1 MRRARGRS
9 RLKVPVRSASAANRP
24 RERVRLAGLAGV
36 LSVSWFASPAPA
48 GAASYHVANE
58 RLVIQLSV
66 RAESDP
72 ASLLVGLPGPVPEL
86 LPGRRWAVE
95 VPAAE
100 AGALEQR
107 LSFAKGVDYVSSVA
121 PVQAAS
127 VVLPNASEE
136 HATAGV
142 VPNNPCYDHSCGP
155 TKPVVVE
162 DPALGAGMTIVHP
175 NGQTDFWAVGAS
187 TAWGVTKGS
196 PSDLVAVLDTG
207 VSAHQVQL
215 DGKVIVGPDV
225 CRRDRPLCKSP
236 YDQNGHGTFVSGLI
250 AAATND
256 GIGIAGLGWDTKV
269 LDIKVLDDSG
279 NGNTMDEA
287 TGIYD
292 AVDAGAKVIN
302 LSSTN
307 EPCTVNSS
315 ACGPNPDQE
324 AAVEYAIAHGV
335 VVVAAAGNY
344 DSSSPV
350 YPADYPGVLSVA
362 ASTDQGV
369 VNPVNG
375 GPYLDFSDYGADADI
390 AAPGINVLSTW
401 LDGNYAVE
409 SGTSFAAPHV
419 SAAAALVMAADP
431 AITGPQVTE
440 LLEETATPLEPGG
453 TAINGGMLNVG
464 AAVEAA
470 ASHQVPTTYDGYQ
483 LVAANGAVYSA
494 GVLPPEG
501 SLPVHRATT
510 RVVAA
515 AESPGGLGYWL
526 ATAGGGVYPFGPGAH
541 YYGSLGG
548 RRLAA
553 PVTAMAVTPEGR
565 GYWLVTA
572 NGQVHAFGDA
582 RSYGSLAGGAM
593 ANPAIGGR
601 PVGAPG
607 SPRAGAQSGA
617 SRARVTGMAATPDG
631 RGYWL
636 VTANGQVHAFG
647 DARSYGSAARL
658 HLAAP
663 VVGIVST
670 LDGRGYWLVARDGG
684 VFAYGDATYYGSLAK
699 AKPGQPVV
707 GMALAP
713 GGRGYWLAGARG
725 KLWPFGPSA
734 SPLPAT
740 SARRAGGIVAIAS

>member
-1 MRRARGRS
+1 LVLPRAAWRGS
-9 RLKVPVRSASAANRP
+9 LG
-24 RERVRLAGLAGV
+24 LCGLASGV
-36 LSVSWFASPAPA
+36 FALVSFASPSPA
-48 GAASYHVANE
+48 GASAFHVATE
-58 RLVIQLSV
+58 QLVVQLSAQ
-66 RAESDP
+66 AERDP
-72 ASLLVGLPGPVPEL
+72 ASLLASLPGPVPQL
-86 LPGRRWAVE
+86 LPGRRWATDLPVLEASSVE
-95 VPAAE
+95 AS
-100 AGALEQR
+100 
-107 LSFAKGVDYVSSVA
+107 LSSRKGVDYVSPVA
-121 PVQAAS
+121 PVEAAG
-127 VVLPNASEE
+127 
-136 HATAGV
+136 GV

-155 TKPVVVE
+155 SKPVVVE

-175 NGQTDFWAVGAS
+175 NGQTDLWAIGAP
-187 TAWGVTKGS
+187 TAWGVTRGS
-196 PSDLVAVLDTG
+196 SKILVAVLDTG
-207 VSAHQVQL
+207 VDPHQAQL
-215 DGKVIVGPDV
+215 AGKVIVGPDV
-225 CRRDRPLCKSP
+225 CRRDRALCKSP

-256 GIGIAGLGWDTKV
+256 GIGIASLGWKTKV

-292 AVDAGAKVIN
+292 AVNAGAKVIN

-307 EPCTVNSS
+307 KPCTASPS

-324 AAVEYAIAHGV
+324 AAIEYAIAHGV

-375 GPYLDFSDYGADADI
+375 GPYLDFSDYGGDADI

-409 SGTSFAAPHV
+409 SGTSYAAPHV
-419 SAAAALVMAADP
+419 SAAAALVMAARP
-431 AITGPQVTE
+431 SLTGPQVAE

-453 TAINGGMLNVG
+453 TAIDGGLLNAG

-470 ASHQVPTTYDGYQ
+470 ASGQVPTLYDGYQ
-483 LVAANGAVYSA
+483 LVAADGSA
-494 GVLPPEG
+494 RAAGLLPPEG
-501 SLPVHRATT
+501 SMPAHRATT
-510 RVVAA
+510 TVVAA
-515 AESPGGLGYWL
+515 AESPGGLGYWM
-526 ATAGGGVYPFGPGAH
+526 AAAGGGVYAFGPGAH

-548 RRLAA
+548 RRLPA
-553 PVTAMAVTPEGR
+553 P
-565 GYWLVTA
+565 
-572 NGQVHAFGDA
+572 
-582 RSYGSLAGGAM
+582 
-593 ANPAIGGR
+593 I
-601 PVGAPG
+601 
-607 SPRAGAQSGA
+607 
-617 SRARVTGMAATPDG
+617 TGIAATPDG

-636 VTANGQVHAFG
+636 VSATGQVYAFG
-647 DARSYGSAARL
+647 DARSFGSGGAKARGGSSPPGSGRVTGIAATPDGRGYWLVSTTGQVYAFGDARDYGSPSRL

-663 VVGIVST
+663 VVALVGT

-699 AKPGQPVV
+699 AKPGQAVV

-713 GGRGYWLAGARG
+713 DGRGYWLAGAKG
-725 KLWPFGPSA
+725 KVWGFGSA
-734 SPLPAT
+734 GAALSSSTGPLGAPV
-740 SARRAGGIVAIAS
+740 VAITS